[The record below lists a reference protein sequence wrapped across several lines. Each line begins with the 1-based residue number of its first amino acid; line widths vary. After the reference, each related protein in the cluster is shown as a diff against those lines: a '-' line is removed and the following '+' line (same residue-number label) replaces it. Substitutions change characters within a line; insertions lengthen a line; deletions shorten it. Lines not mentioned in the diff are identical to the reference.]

1 MNPDPPCAGRTVRG
15 PPRIWDCLEIVSDEY
30 PIINGVG
37 NFTTSLGGDTIVAV
51 KIIVYT
57 LTFAV
62 ILALAGAI
70 AWLSLAVAPA
80 AAKSNG
86 WSVLAV
92 ILGGLAVA
100 GGVVYLSEKLIN
112 TGKGGGQMV
121 LEVITEKFKQHER
134 EAGIKVGIK
143 IGEERGLERGR
154 EEGRG
159 LGREE
164 GLAEGREER
173 QRAWEGWSE
182 RREAAFRAGL
192 PFDEPPP
199 GYASDS
205 PANDAGGG

>member
-1 MNPDPPCAGRTVRG
+1 MPYNQKRR
-15 PPRIWDCLEIVSDEY
+15 
-30 PIINGVG
+30 G
-37 NFTTSLGGDTIVAV
+37 NFTTSLGGDTIKAV

-62 ILALAGAI
+62 LLALAGAI
-70 AWLSLAVAPA
+70 AWLSLAVAPD

-112 TGKGGGQMV
+112 TWKGVRKMV
-121 LEVITEKFKQHER
+121 LEMITEKFKQHR
-134 EAGIKVGIK
+134 LEAGIK

-154 EEGRG
+154 AEGRG
-159 LGREE
+159 LGRAE

-173 QRAWEGWSE
+173 QQATNAWYE
-182 RREAAFRAGL
+182 RQQAALRAGL

-199 GYASDS
+199 GYDPDS
-205 PANDAGGG
+205 HTNGAGGG

>member
-1 MNPDPPCAGRTVRG
+1 MTVG
-15 PPRIWDCLEIVSDEY
+15 GGKDGGCGAAEY

-37 NFTTSLGGDTIVAV
+37 NFTTSIGGDTIVAV

-112 TGKGGGQMV
+112 TGKGVGDMV
-121 LEVITEKFKQHER
+121 LTVFTEKFKQHER
-134 EAGIKVGIK
+134 EAGIK
-143 IGEERGLERGR
+143 IGEERGLERGLAQGLERGLAQGR

-164 GLAEGREER
+164 GRE
-173 QRAWEGWSE
+173 QE
-182 RREAAFRAGL
+182 RRSTNAWYARQQAAFRAGL

-199 GYASDS
+199 GYDPDS
-205 PANDAGGG
+205 HTNGAGGG

>member
-1 MNPDPPCAGRTVRG
+1 MRG
-15 PPRIWDCLEIVSDEY
+15 SRIPY
-30 PIINGVG
+30 NQRRRA

-70 AWLSLAVAPA
+70 AWLSLAVAPD

-112 TGKGGGQMV
+112 TWKGVRKMV
-121 LEVITEKFKQHER
+121 LEMITEKFKQHR
-134 EAGIKVGIK
+134 LEAGIK

-154 EEGRG
+154 AEGRG
-159 LGREE
+159 LGRAE
-164 GLAEGREER
+164 GLVEGRAEGRAER

-182 RREAAFRAGL
+182 RREAAFRAGI

-199 GYASDS
+199 GYAPDS
-205 PANDAGGG
+205 HANGAAGD

>member
-1 MNPDPPCAGRTVRG
+1 MPMCYPL
-15 PPRIWDCLEIVSDEY
+15 PRPIRPILY
-30 PIINGVG
+30 PARELPSMGAAG
-37 NFTTSLGGDTIVAV
+37 NFTTILGGDTIKAV

-70 AWLSLAVAPA
+70 AWLSLAVAPD

-121 LEVITEKFKQHER
+121 FEALTEKFKQHER
-134 EAGIKVGIK
+134 GVGIK
-143 IGEERGLERGR
+143 IGRKQ
-154 EEGRG
+154 
-159 LGREE
+159 
-164 GLAEGREER
+164 GREER
-173 QRAWEGWSE
+173 QQATNAWYE
-182 RREAAFRAGL
+182 RQQAAFRAGL

-199 GYASDS
+199 GYDPDS
-205 PANDAGGG
+205 HANGAEGG

>member
-1 MNPDPPCAGRTVRG
+1 M
-15 PPRIWDCLEIVSDEY
+15 
-30 PIINGVG
+30 
-37 NFTTSLGGDTIVAV
+37 
-51 KIIVYT
+51 
-57 LTFAV
+57 
-62 ILALAGAI
+62 
-70 AWLSLAVAPA
+70 SLAVAPD

-154 EEGRG
+154 EEGR
-159 LGREE
+159 
-164 GLAEGREER
+164 EER
-173 QRAWEGWSE
+173 QQATNAWYE
-182 RREAAFRAGL
+182 RQQAAFRAGL

-199 GYASDS
+199 GYDPDS
-205 PANDAGGG
+205 HTNGAGDG

>member
-1 MNPDPPCAGRTVRG
+1 MCYPLPHPIRPPFFIRRGDCAGLGGRA
-15 PPRIWDCLEIVSDEY
+15 
-30 PIINGVG
+30 
-37 NFTTSLGGDTIVAV
+37 NFTTSFGGDTIVAV

-62 ILALAGAI
+62 LLALAGAI

-112 TGKGGGQMV
+112 TGKGVGDMV
-121 LEVITEKFKQHER
+121 LTVFTEKFKQHER
-134 EAGIKVGIK
+134 EAGIK
-143 IGEERGLERGR
+143 IGEERGLERGLAQGLERGLAQGR

-164 GLAEGREER
+164 GREQERRATNAWYER
-173 QRAWEGWSE
+173 QQ
-182 RREAAFRAGL
+182 AAFRAGL

-199 GYASDS
+199 GYDPDS
-205 PANDAGGG
+205 HANGAAGD

>member
-1 MNPDPPCAGRTVRG
+1 M
-15 PPRIWDCLEIVSDEY
+15 
-30 PIINGVG
+30 
-37 NFTTSLGGDTIVAV
+37 GGDTIKAV

-62 ILALAGAI
+62 LLALAGAI
-70 AWLSLAVAPA
+70 AWLSLAVAPD

-154 EEGRG
+154 EERQQ
-159 LGREE
+159 
-164 GLAEGREER
+164 AMNAWYER
-173 QRAWEGWSE
+173 QQ
-182 RREAAFRAGL
+182 AAFRAGL

-199 GYASDS
+199 GYAPDS
-205 PANDAGGG
+205 HANGAGDS

>member
-1 MNPDPPCAGRTVRG
+1 M
-15 PPRIWDCLEIVSDEY
+15 
-30 PIINGVG
+30 
-37 NFTTSLGGDTIVAV
+37 
-51 KIIVYT
+51 
-57 LTFAV
+57 
-62 ILALAGAI
+62 AGAI

-112 TGKGGGQMV
+112 TGKGGGKMV
-121 LEVITEKFKQHER
+121 FDTITEKFKQYER
-134 EAGIKVGIK
+134 GVGIK
-143 IGEERGLERGR
+143 IGRKQGREEGRAEGR

-159 LGREE
+159 LGRAE

-199 GYASDS
+199 GYDPDS
-205 PANDAGGG
+205 HTNGAGGG

>member
-1 MNPDPPCAGRTVRG
+1 MLSFAPSHPSPFFNPARGLLRVGRA
-15 PPRIWDCLEIVSDEY
+15 
-30 PIINGVG
+30 G
-37 NFTTSLGGDTIVAV
+37 NFTTSLGGDTIKAV

-62 ILALAGAI
+62 LLALAGAI
-70 AWLSLAVAPA
+70 AWLSLAVAPD

-112 TGKGGGQMV
+112 TWKGGGKMV
-121 LEVITEKFKQHER
+121 FDTITEKFKQYER
-134 EAGIKVGIK
+134 GVGIK
-143 IGEERGLERGR
+143 IGRKQGR
-154 EEGRG
+154 EEGRAEGRG

-164 GLAEGREER
+164 GLAEGRAER
-173 QRAWEGWSE
+173 QQATNAWYE
-182 RREAAFRAGL
+182 RQQAAFRAGL

-199 GYASDS
+199 GYDPDS
-205 PANDAGGG
+205 HTNGAGGD

>member
-1 MNPDPPCAGRTVRG
+1 M
-15 PPRIWDCLEIVSDEY
+15 
-30 PIINGVG
+30 
-37 NFTTSLGGDTIVAV
+37 
-51 KIIVYT
+51 
-57 LTFAV
+57 
-62 ILALAGAI
+62 
-70 AWLSLAVAPA
+70 SLAVAPD

-112 TGKGGGQMV
+112 TGKGGGKMV

-143 IGEERGLERGR
+143 IGEERGEERGLERGR
-154 EEGRG
+154 E
-159 LGREE
+159 
-164 GLAEGREER
+164 EGREER

-199 GYASDS
+199 GYDPDS
-205 PANDAGGG
+205 HANGAEGS

>member
-1 MNPDPPCAGRTVRG
+1 M
-15 PPRIWDCLEIVSDEY
+15 
-30 PIINGVG
+30 
-37 NFTTSLGGDTIVAV
+37 GGDTIKAV

-62 ILALAGAI
+62 LLALAGAI
-70 AWLSLAVAPA
+70 AWLSLAVAPD

-121 LEVITEKFKQHER
+121 FEALTEKFKQHER
-134 EAGIKVGIK
+134 EAGIKAGIK
-143 IGEERGLERGR
+143 IGEERGEERGLERGR
-154 EEGRG
+154 EEER
-159 LGREE
+159 R
-164 GLAEGREER
+164 ATNAWYER
-173 QRAWEGWSE
+173 QQ
-182 RREAAFRAGL
+182 AAFRAGL

-199 GYASDS
+199 GYDPDS
-205 PANDAGGG
+205 HTNGAGDD